1 MTKNENYPKCKRK
14 DCTLQVRDIIT
25 HEKLGKCSA
34 LSKVY
39 KDNTCPFYKKHFDDV
54 NGLPKEERESLSLA
68 KSAADTTWKSH
79 IPENDAKLL
88 REYMDWTANLF
99 PNDWK
104 TMNRF
109 FRTAVKAME
118 ERDDMV
124 EKLKEMKAEKEYYC
138 LHLPEDTPNNHE
150 PVLLYG
156 PDGDV
161 VVGYYFGNE
170 DDGGNY
176 YERNSTTPLSEYGW
190 IVVGWRYFPE
200 EGD

>member
-1 MTKNENYPKCKRK
+1 M
-14 DCTLQVRDIIT
+14 DCVLQARDIFT
-25 HEKLGKCSA
+25 HKKTGNCAA
-34 LSKVY
+34 LSKAY

-54 NGLPKEERESLSLA
+54 NGLPKEERESLSLT
-68 KSAADTTWKSH
+68 KPAADATWESR

-109 FRTAVKAME
+109 FRTAVRAMD
-118 ERDDMV
+118 ERDDLAEEM
-124 EKLKEMKAEKEYYC
+124 KGLKERYRM
-138 LHLPEDTPNNHE
+138 HLPEDTPNNHE

-170 DDGGNY
+170 NDGGNY

-200 EGD
+200 GSD

>member
-14 DCTLQVRDIIT
+14 DCALQVRDIIT

-68 KSAADTTWKSH
+68 KSAVDTTWESH

-109 FRTAVKAME
+109 FRQLCEQWT
-118 ERDDMV
+118 
-124 EKLKEMKAEKEYYC
+124 
-138 LHLPEDTPNNHE
+138 
-150 PVLLYG
+150 
-156 PDGDV
+156 
-161 VVGYYFGNE
+161 NE
-170 DDGGNY
+170 
-176 YERNSTTPLSEYGW
+176 T
-190 IVVGWRYFPE
+190 I
-200 EGD
+200 

>member
-1 MTKNENYPKCKRK
+1 M
-14 DCTLQVRDIIT
+14 DCVLQANDIIT
-25 HEKLGKCSA
+25 HQKTGKCAA
-34 LSKVY
+34 LAQAY
-39 KDNTCPFYKKHFDDV
+39 PEDTCPFYKKHLKDINRLSVEKKEGLHLEKPKSDDAFESTI
-54 NGLPKEERESLSLA
+54 PRED
-68 KSAADTTWKSH
+68 AD
-79 IPENDAKLL
+79 IL
-88 REYMDWTANLF
+88 RTYMTWTANLF

-104 TMNRF
+104 TVNRF
-109 FRTAVKAME
+109 FRTAVKAMD
-118 ERDDMV
+118 ERDDLAEEM
-124 EKLKEMKAEKEYYC
+124 KGLKERYC
-138 LHLPEDTPNNHE
+138 MHLPEDTPNNHE

-190 IVVGWRYFPE
+190 LVVGWRYFPE